1 MYKKNEKIT
10 NIPYN
15 EISSP
20 SITMPITKVQ
30 QILNTQ
36 MEHSHSII
44 DPNITK
50 NKMVWLGTLW

>member
-50 NKMVWLGTLW
+50 NKMV

>member
-1 MYKKNEKIT
+1 
-10 NIPYN
+10 
-15 EISSP
+15 
-20 SITMPITKVQ
+20 
-30 QILNTQ
+30 